1 MDPST
6 AAPKTIYAK
15 REEPSATADLA
26 SQALAQCG
34 SAESSV
40 SSACSCI
47 LSTATASTVTV
58 VETVTATEAAD
69 VTVTTTETVTS
80 GVVATAYATPT
91 TVTVTNPIVNGD
103 FESYIN
109 TGNIL
114 PWTTGSTGTLQVIN
128 GVNPCSTSG
137 CAGGRVVVRVYPPIN
152 GGGFLALKE
161 TFTAKA
167 SSTYGVSFMYR
178 CLNYDANTRIDV
190 YWKGAKVGTANECV
204 NSAAFKVASGIQFT
218 TDETGTG
225 ELEIRFMNPS
235 NMPYLYFYADAFQA
249 TRIA

>member
-69 VTVTTTETVTS
+69 ATVTTTETVTS

-91 TVTVTNPIVNGD
+91 VTVTNPIVNGD
-103 FESYIN
+103 FENYLN

-114 PWTTGSTGTLQVIN
+114 PWTSSSTGRLEVIN
-128 GVNPCSTSG
+128 GVNPCTTSG
-137 CAGGRVVVRVYPPIN
+137 CAGGRVVVRVFPPTT
-152 GGGFLALKE
+152 GGGYLALKE
-161 TFTAKA
+161 TFTAQA

-178 CLNYDANTRIDV
+178 CLNYDPNTRIDV
-190 YWKGAKVGTANECV
+190 YWKGAKVGTTNGCV
-204 NSAAFKVASGIQFT
+204 NSAAFTVASGIQFT